1 MKAESENIVLQ
12 KSKAFAIRCIRL
24 NQYLQREKKEY
35 CLSNQLIRSGTSI
48 GANAKEAIRAQSL
61 SDFRSKLYISLKEA
75 SETEYWLELLRD
87 TEFITNEQASS
98 ILNDCIELIKIITSI
113 LKSTNRQS

>member
-1 MKAESENIVLQ
+1 MKTENENIILQ
-12 KSKAFAIRCIRL
+12 KAKAFAIRCVKL
-24 NQYLQREKKEY
+24 HQYLQKDKKEY
-35 CLSNQLIRSGTSI
+35 CLSNQMIRSGTSI

-87 TEFITNEQASS
+87 TEYLTTEQAANM
-98 ILNDCIELIKIITSI
+98 LDDCIELIKIITSI
-113 LKSTNRQS
+113 LKSTEKQA